1 MHLTNDQCLELF
13 GSPRA
18 DLICIAD
25 AHTLSVQAWLSSRS
39 PIAKTFKGIGVR
51 ASSTGLKLPLLNLAL
66 GANFPEGQTIL
77 EAVRHVAEAVALSK
91 GKSLTAAQLLEQCE
105 LDTGDRHVDLV
116 HERGRVDGRG
126 HVVRVV
132 RVVLQ
137 LLDHVDPLGTVLF
150 PALMALGVGIPLA
163 WGKPVQISESPRHLT
178 RRFSLRTIRLMISVA
193 GPAMNLALA
202 LLLSVVFLL
211 VARLGGGA
219 FFYEHILQLVALN
232 FGLLFFNLLPIPPLD
247 GRSLLA
253 FLPDSLAVVRDA
265 LTRYGGFIFLA
276 LICIGGFGQGP
287 GPLQYLM
294 LPFTLFTR
302 IYLGWLLQLGGL
314 G

>member
-1 MHLTNDQCLELF
+1 MTTTPHPFDQALVLESTAPGHFRGHTNPAYWNMVGPF
-13 GSPRA
+13 G
-18 DLICIAD
+18 
-25 AHTLSVQAWLSSRS
+25 
-39 PIAKTFKGIGVR
+39 GI
-51 ASSTGLKLPLLNLAL
+51 
-66 GANFPEGQTIL
+66 
-77 EAVRHVAEAVALSK
+77 
-91 GKSLTAAQLLEQCE
+91 TAATVLRAILLHPDR
-105 LDTGDRHVDLV
+105 LGDPLPRMQ
-116 HERGRVDGRG
+116 GRVTLNPLA
-126 HVVRVV
+126 HI
-132 RVVLQ
+132 
-137 LLDHVDPLGTVLF
+137 DPLGTVLF

-202 LLLSVVFLL
+202 LLLSLVFLL
-211 VARLGGGA
+211 VAQLGGGA
-219 FFYEHILQLVALN
+219 FVYDHILQLVALN
-232 FGLLFFNLLPIPPLD
+232 FGLLFFNMLPIPPLD

-314 G
+314 A

>member
-1 MHLTNDQCLELF
+1 MILTHVILSTLATVATAWFGSAASGLF
-13 GSPRA
+13 GSLA
-18 DLICIAD
+18 DSAAASLGTGGLGTQLA
-25 AHTLSVQAWLSSRS
+25 SVSA
-39 PIAKTFKGIGVR
+39 
-51 ASSTGLKLPLLNLAL
+51 LA
-66 GANFPEGQTIL
+66 G
-77 EAVRHVAEAVALSK
+77 HVIFSVVALI
-91 GKSLTAAQLLEQCE
+91 LCVA
-105 LDTGDRHVDLV
+105 V
-116 HERGRVDGRG
+116 HEFGHAYVADRLGDPLPRMQGRVTLNPLA
-126 HVVRVV
+126 HI
-132 RVVLQ
+132 
-137 LLDHVDPLGTVLF
+137 DPLGTVLF

-202 LLLSVVFLL
+202 LLLSMVFLL

>member
-1 MHLTNDQCLELF
+1 MILTQVIL
-13 GSPRA
+13 S
-18 DLICIAD
+18 
-25 AHTLSVQAWLSSRS
+25 TLATVATAWLGSAASGLFSSL
-39 PIAKTFKGIGVR
+39 
-51 ASSTGLKLPLLNLAL
+51 ASSLADSAAASL
-66 GANFPEGQTIL
+66 GASGL
-77 EAVRHVAEAVALSK
+77 
-91 GKSLTAAQLLEQCE
+91 GAQLASASALA
-105 LDTGDRHVDLV
+105 
-116 HERGRVDGRG
+116 G
-126 HVVRVV
+126 HVVFSVVALILCVAVHEFGHAYVADRLGDPLPRMQGRVT
-132 RVVLQ
+132 LNP
-137 LLDHVDPLGTVLF
+137 LAHIDPLGTVLF

-163 WGKPVQISESPRHLT
+163 WGKPVQISESARHLT

-202 LLLSVVFLL
+202 LLLSLVFLL

-219 FFYEHILQLVALN
+219 SVSDHILQLVALN

-253 FLPDSLAVVRDA
+253 FLPDSLAVVRDT

-287 GPLQYLM
+287 GPLHYIM

-302 IYLGWLLQLGGL
+302 AYLGLLLQLGGL